1 MKKNNFKL
9 SLRIQLAFPGDSVV
23 KNLPANAGAAG
34 DGGLILELRRSSG
47 GGNGKLFQYSS
58 LDNFMGRGSWWAAVH
73 GVTKSRT
80 QLSNNVTTITNYF
93 RIV

>member
-1 MKKNNFKL
+1 M
-9 SLRIQLAFPGDSVV
+9 V

-34 DGGLILELRRSSG
+34 DGGLILESRRSPG

-58 LDNFMGRGSWWAAVH
+58 LDNFMGRGPWWATVH

-80 QLSNNVTTITNYF
+80 RLSNNITTITNYF